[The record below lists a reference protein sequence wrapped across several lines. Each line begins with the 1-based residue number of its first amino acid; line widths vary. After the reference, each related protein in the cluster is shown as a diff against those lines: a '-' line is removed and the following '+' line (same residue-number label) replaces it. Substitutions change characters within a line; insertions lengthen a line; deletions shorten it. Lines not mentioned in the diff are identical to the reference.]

1 MKHDHNAFE
10 NQIFNHY
17 RINKK
22 KIEQAIKLLQEQG
35 YTIYEKTEVPQ
46 LPER

>member
-22 KIEQAIKLLQEQG
+22 KIEQAIKFLQEHG
-35 YTIYEKTEVPQ
+35 CATTLLTI
-46 LPER
+46 RMNN